1 LALGQIRPVEEV
13 NIVKTILI
21 VDDEILF
28 LEALCN
34 RLKEAKE
41 FTIDT
46 AVDGEGALLKIKNNP
61 PDLVILDLKLP
72 RLQGE
77 DVLRSIKG
85 DPKTAQVP
93 VIISTAKNEIGSMIN
108 LMNLGA
114 TDYLIKPY
122 EYKELI
128 RIIEAYT

>member
-1 LALGQIRPVEEV
+1 M
-13 NIVKTILI
+13 KTILI
-21 VDDEILF
+21 VDDERLF

-34 RLKEAKE
+34 RLTEAKE

-46 AVDGEGALLKIKNNP
+46 ALDGEEALLKIKNNP
-61 PDLVILDLKLP
+61 SDLVILDLKLP

-77 DVLRSIKG
+77 DVLRAIKG
-85 DPKTAQVP
+85 NPNTAQIP
-93 VIISTAKNEIGSMIN
+93 VIISTAKNEIGSMVH

-122 EYKELI
+122 EYKELL
-128 RIIEAYT
+128 RVIEAYT